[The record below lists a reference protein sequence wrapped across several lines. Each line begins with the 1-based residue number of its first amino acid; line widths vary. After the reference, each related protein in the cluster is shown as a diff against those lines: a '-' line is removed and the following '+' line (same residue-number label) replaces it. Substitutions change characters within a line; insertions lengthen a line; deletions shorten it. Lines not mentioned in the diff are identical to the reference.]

1 MRMKG
6 LGVAIVGLAV
16 IGLVAA
22 PAGAQSRG
30 DDQGEKDKLKRLW
43 RLYPLD
49 PEAGPVDAETESEA
63 AVPTEAPP
71 ASTER
76 EAPGRPDAPVAE
88 DEKGGR
94 SGVVLLIAVVTL
106 GVGVLSVRLVSRRS
120 TRSPQTSSPSPDRD
134 DVSVGGSLPSEGPL
148 HIDRDRPVT
157 DQPALSSFVRVHLR
171 DGRVVQGR
179 VKYAATNDH
188 PVLLLDVVNVTDAAG
203 HRTEPEPLDAFLPLS
218 EIGHIETVGV
228 DSSVSSGREGER

>member
-30 DDQGEKDKLKRLW
+30 DDQGEKDKLERLW

-49 PEAGPVDAETESEA
+49 PEAGHVDAETESEA

-120 TRSPQTSSPSPDRD
+120 TRSPQTSRPSTEREEA
-134 DVSVGGSLPSEGPL
+134 VVGAHPPAEAE
-148 HIDRDRPVT
+148 RPAN
-157 DQPALSSFVRVHLR
+157 DQPAPSGLVRVHLH

-179 VKYAATNDH
+179 VKHAATNDN
-188 PVLLLDVVNVTDAAG
+188 PVMLLDVVEVTNAAG
-203 HRTEPEPLDAFLPLS
+203 HRTEPELLDAFLPLA
-218 EIGHIETVGV
+218 EVDHIETVGEM
-228 DSSVSSGREGER
+228 DSSLSRGREGGR